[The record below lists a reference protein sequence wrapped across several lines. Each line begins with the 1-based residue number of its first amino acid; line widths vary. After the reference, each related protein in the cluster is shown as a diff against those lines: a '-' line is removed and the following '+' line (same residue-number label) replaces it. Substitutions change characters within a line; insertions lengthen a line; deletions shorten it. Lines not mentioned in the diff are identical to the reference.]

1 MAIMIPQWLFFQSEV
16 CIAFTLEN
24 WLAQPK
30 AWLAWLSCQ
39 IRYAYTTGPWLH
51 NCHVFQSGS
60 FWFTWFCTR
69 IRISLGLKIGINSFY
84 NDLYRKEILFWYHV
98 NKYRKMYRDEN
109 NELVLEWNW
118 FLRDGEL
125 FEINQSSQGLINVTW
140 CDLCPTELNC
150 TNPFQQTP

>member
-1 MAIMIPQWLFFQSEV
+1 MNAPLGMACVASMPDQI
-16 CIAFTLEN
+16 CIHH
-24 WLAQPK
+24 WP
-30 AWLAWLSCQ
+30 
-39 IRYAYTTGPWLH
+39 RTTQLP
-51 NCHVFQSGS
+51 CFQSGS

-69 IRISLGLKIGINSFY
+69 IRISLGFKIGINSFY